1 MVGITVDREYAVLE
15 ASMKTKRLTVILTGL
30 CLMASA
36 GAMAAPGERG
46 DHPRSSRN
54 EQVHREMRQ
63 DTRHIA
69 PVHAG
74 HPAAH
79 ARHDYR
85 PHHARVAPHRWQ
97 RGDRLPPGYRSSR
110 YVVKDWHRHGLKR
123 PARGH
128 EWVSVGRDYLLIAT
142 ATGLIA
148 QAMLSR

>member
-1 MVGITVDREYAVLE
+1 MVGITVDRKSGVLE
-15 ASMKTKRLTVILTGL
+15 ASMRTKRLTVIFTGL

-54 EQVHREMRQ
+54 EQVHKEMRH

-69 PVHAG
+69 PVHARPD
-74 HPAAH
+74 H
-79 ARHDYR
+79 R
-85 PHHARVAPHRWQ
+85 PHHARVTPHRWQ
-97 RGDRLPPGYRSSR
+97 RGDRLPPSYRSSR
-110 YVVKDWHRHGLKR
+110 YVVKDWHRHGLRR

-148 QAMLSR
+148 QAMLTR